1 MPKQKKTT
9 KRISNDAH
17 GKVNAAGAIIFG
29 GAAVGYIGYLQPEES
44 LKLVL
49 IGFGCALALIGAV
62 LLGMAIS
69 PAKK

>member
-1 MPKQKKTT
+1 MAKKKTN
-9 KRISNDAH
+9 KRIVNDAN
-17 GKVNAAGAIIFG
+17 GKISAAAATIFG

-44 LKLVL
+44 LKLLL
-49 IGFGCALALIGAV
+49 IGFGCALAMFGAV